1 MERIRFVQCPND
13 SVLVYLGIEKTPES
27 TEDFEAAS
35 VLVEQERRDRIVE
48 SLPGG
53 VRWPR
58 WAFKKGPDGTFFL
71 SPTAWSA
78 DPENLC
84 HGASNNRSI
93 GAYQRAG
100 VSADPILTTMNGSG
114 FSAIQQDRGFKSLSS
129 KSVLHADSA
138 HTIGCKEGNGRLRD
152 RFPLLRLGA

>member
-71 SPTAWSA
+71 P
-78 DPENLC
+78 PP
-84 HGASNNRSI
+84 HGAPTRRTC
-93 GAYQRAG
+93 AMAQVTTVRLE
-100 VSADPILTTMNGSG
+100 PIREPVL
-114 FSAIQQDRGFKSLSS
+114 APIQS
-129 KSVLHADSA
+129 
-138 HTIGCKEGNGRLRD
+138 
-152 RFPLLRLGA
+152 